1 MQLKNEWFEVLELV
15 ALFLLKTGTFCAKNW
30 KEISVDAI
38 FCFFFLDLFRKEEG
52 KYTVTLIN
60 GSSLISQRIQNKV
73 VLVVLQM
80 KCRLRTDCG
89 LLFSGL
95 GNKGTIVV
103 TFLFASVKTVL
114 RSLRF

>member
-1 MQLKNEWFEVLELV
+1 M
-15 ALFLLKTGTFCAKNW
+15 G
-30 KEISVDAI
+30 
-38 FCFFFLDLFRKEEG
+38 
-52 KYTVTLIN
+52 
-60 GSSLISQRIQNKV
+60 
-73 VLVVLQM
+73 QM

-103 TFLFASVKTVL
+103 TFLFTSVKTVL